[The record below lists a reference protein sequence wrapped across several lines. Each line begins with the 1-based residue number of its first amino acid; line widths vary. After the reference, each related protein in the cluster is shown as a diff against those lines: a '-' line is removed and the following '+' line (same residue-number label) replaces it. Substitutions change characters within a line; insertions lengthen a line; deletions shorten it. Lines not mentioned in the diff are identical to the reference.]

1 MEAISTTAKNLW
13 PSTLILGV
21 NKGLS
26 GPVLSTFV
34 SGLCCI
40 LLHLNQEWIKWSCKL
55 YLEGKV
61 QLDLIPIE
69 SITCRRIHTMHNG
82 VSSVPYT

>member
-1 MEAISTTAKNLW
+1 MPAVNLESAQCTVNFAIPAKSDDAEISEYIFTI
-13 PSTLILGV
+13 PATGA
-21 NKGLS
+21 
-26 GPVLSTFV
+26 
-34 SGLCCI
+34 
-40 LLHLNQEWIKWSCKL
+40 WIKWSCKL

-69 SITCRRIHTMHNG
+69 SITCRRIHIMHNG